1 MADLSRRRAQNA
13 LGRLYVDASCI
24 DCGTCRWV
32 APESFD
38 EAGGQSRVW
47 RQPEAPGQHAR
58 ALMALVACPT
68 ASIGSTAKEDLS
80 GAVAAFPDPIA
91 ADVYHCGY
99 HSEKSYGA
107 ASYLIRRPQGNVLVD
122 SPRFARPLVK
132 RLEDLGGVALMF
144 LTHRDD
150 VADHA
155 QFAKHFGC
163 TRIIHADD
171 VGGGTR
177 EVEQVIEGRA
187 PVGLADD
194 LLIVPVPGHTRGSMC
209 LLHDGFLFTGDH
221 VHWDPVHE
229 VLEASRHVCWYDW
242 REQTRS
248 MERLLDYDFDWVLPG
263 HGRRAHV
270 PRAAMRRSLARCVAE
285 MKRQ

>member
-1 MADLSRRRAQNA
+1 MADLSRKRVQNVQ
-13 LGRLYVDASCI
+13 GRMYVDASCI

-32 APESFD
+32 APDSFD

-47 RQPEAPGQHAR
+47 RQPETPHQRER

-68 ASIGSTAKEDLS
+68 ASIGSTEKENLS
-80 GAVAAFPDPIA
+80 RTVAAFPDPIA
-91 ADVYHCGY
+91 DNVYHCGY

-107 ASYLIRRPQGNVLVD
+107 ASYLIRRPAGNVLVD

-132 RLEDLGGVALMF
+132 RLEDMGGIALMF

-155 QFAKHFGC
+155 AFAKHFGC

-171 VGGGTR
+171 VGSGTR
-177 EVEQVIEGRA
+177 EVERTVAGYA
-187 PVGLADD
+187 PEVLADD

-209 LLHDGFLFTGDH
+209 LLHNKFLFTGDH
-221 VHWDPVHE
+221 LHWEPDTQT
-229 VLEASRHVCWYDW
+229 LGASRHVCWYDW

-248 MERLLDYDFDWVLPG
+248 MERLLDYDFEWVLPG
-263 HGRRAHV
+263 HGRRANL
-270 PRAAMRRSLARCVAE
+270 PTDAMRRALAQCVAD
-285 MKRQ
+285 MKTQ